1 MAATI
6 NADNGVS
13 SGSAGLKSSADSSG
27 VLQLQTNGTAA
38 VTVNTSQNV
47 GIGTASPSDLL
58 EVRKDQATTT
68 RIRVTN
74 KTSSSSATASIFFE
88 NSTSNYASMGLWDSG
103 AIGALTAYG
112 LNIDGNGTG
121 GVNISASNASGVLRF
136 ATGTSITERM
146 RITSAGNVGIGID
159 TPSSAAGFQRIL
171 EIYDAS
177 SSTVQVNS
185 GATYKAEFGVSSNGG
200 WLGTGTNHAMRFAT
214 NSTERMR
221 IDSSGNVGI
230 GTNSPSGKLGVLTA
244 ADTKLIMNDG
254 ATAGN
259 GRIASVNAAFS
270 AYKPFELDTSTS
282 IFLISGT
289 ERARITSSGELLVGT
304 TSATGLVTAQRNTA
318 GSYSAAFGARAIGTA
333 NSQVAGIMFLPT
345 FSNVPDYTPRR
356 AADIWAGFNGNW
368 GGEFLVFGVGTGAGN
383 DAGNQTVERMRID
396 AGGNLTITGATATKA
411 SGTTWANPSDQRLK
425 DNIRDYVKGTTELMQ
440 IRVRE
445 WEYNGKGGTVEG
457 MKGLG
462 VIADEVMTVLP
473 ATVENYDAK
482 LNADDEETTAIKKFD
497 ATEITW
503 LLVKTV
509 QEQQATIIQLQA
521 DVTALKGTA

>member
-38 VTVNTSQNV
+38 VTVDTSQNV
-47 GIGTASPSDLL
+47 GIGTASPDIYSQGGKMFT
-58 EVRKDQATTT
+58 VS
-68 RIRVTN
+68 N
-74 KTSSSSATASIFFE
+74 TAS
-88 NSTSNYASMGLWDSG
+88 NSYAYTTLSG
-103 AIGALTAYG
+103 S
-112 LNIDGNGTG
+112 GTG
-121 GVNISASNASGVLRF
+121 GGELDFGNQTVRHAAIASLSGSALAFYINNTNSGV
-136 ATGTSITERM
+136 AVAERM
-146 RITSAGNVGIGID
+146 RITSAGNVGIGTD
-159 TPSSAAGFQRIL
+159 TPT
-171 EIYDAS
+171 EKM
-177 SSTVQVNS
+177 TVNGGLLVK
-185 GATYKAEFGVSSNGG
+185 GAFNNVSNGG
-200 WLGTGTNHAMRFAT
+200 AINFTYASNTGGIYAVDPTVAWKALDIGSSTTTFAIGAV
-214 NSTERMR
+214 EKMR

-230 GTNSPSGKLGVLTA
+230 GTSAVGYADVTVLRQ
-244 ADTKLIMNDG
+244 
-254 ATAGN
+254 AT
-259 GRIASVNAAFS
+259 
-270 AYKPFELDTSTS
+270 TSTNATLS
-282 IFLISGT
+282 LVSGT
-289 ERARITSSGELLVGT
+289 SGYGRLFFGDAQNSAAEYDGFVQYDQGNRLMQFGTSQTERMRIDSSGNLLVGT
-304 TSATGLVTAQRNTA
+304 TSATGLVVAQRNTA
-318 GSYSAAFGARAIGTA
+318 GGYSAAFGARAIGTA
-333 NSQVAGIMFLPT
+333 NAQVAGIMFLPT
-345 FSNVPDYTPRR
+345 FSNTADYTPRR
-356 AADIWAGFNGNW
+356 AADIWGGFNGNW

-440 IRVRE
+440 VRVRE

-509 QEQQATIIQLQA
+509 QEQQAVITQLQA
-521 DVTALKGTA
+521 DVAALKGTP